1 MTETAYKPLVAVC
14 GGDESSGDSLQS
26 IKGRQSS
33 ALMNMQH
40 LLPIAAS
47 WLSRRKFLLH
57 DYFTEMGF

>member
-1 MTETAYKPLVAVC
+1 MTEINHLSLYAEEMRAVVIAFRASRE
-14 GGDESSGDSLQS
+14 G
-26 IKGRQSS
+26 SS

>member
-1 MTETAYKPLVAVC
+1 MTETAYKPLVAAR
-14 GGDESSGDSLQS
+14 GGDESSGDCVQS

-47 WLSRRKFLLH
+47 WLSRRKFLLP
-57 DYFTEMGF
+57 DYITEMCF